1 MLDGQLIYVSTP
13 FPKTPARGT
22 CCWCGG
28 SFHGDGDW
36 RCISM
41 LTDAGDGDFD
51 WLSGN
56 YIHGECDYAR
66 KDATER
72 YLHHHGGAG
81 RPDSKHTPNT
91 VS

>member
-1 MLDGQLIYVSTP
+1 
-13 FPKTPARGT
+13 
-22 CCWCGG
+22 
-28 SFHGDGDW
+28 
-36 RCISM
+36 M